1 MEVDAW
7 GVIFK
12 LTMVVLKI
20 WVCELV
26 DNLFDQVDNDEASNE
41 DKLCKRAAI
50 VLAKGSLVKLSD
62 LNEEL
67 NVIRSDINAYF

>member
-1 MEVDAW
+1 MCFLLVEVDAW

-20 WVCELV
+20 WVCKLV
-26 DNLFDQVDNDEASNE
+26 DNLFDQVDHDEASNE

-50 VLAKGSLVKLSD
+50 VLPKGSLVKLSN
-62 LNEEL
+62 LNEE
-67 NVIRSDINAYF
+67 